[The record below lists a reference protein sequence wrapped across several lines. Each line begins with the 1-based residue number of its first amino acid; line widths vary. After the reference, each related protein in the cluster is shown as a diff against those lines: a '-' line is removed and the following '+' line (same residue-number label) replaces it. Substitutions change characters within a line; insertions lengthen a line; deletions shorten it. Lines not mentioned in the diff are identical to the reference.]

1 MSEHEKDYG
10 KHDESAPREHPND
23 LPERTQPPRP
33 PIFLPKKP
41 GESSSG

>member
-1 MSEHEKDYG
+1 MSEH
-10 KHDESAPREHPND
+10 D

-41 GESSSG
+41 GEGSGG